1 MSPHRFST
9 LEKSL
14 LSVSALSFLAG
25 CNGAAVRATRS
36 LATRLQPIESVTD
49 ATVQGFYML
58 IFYVLQYAVLGGLFE
73 GTHPNGVFSTTLK
86 PEPLARRRTQVRWE
100 IWSGVASLV
109 VTVALAVTWT
119 YVYEPR
125 TPFFAYFETKENGG
139 RGIEWNAWWCVGAVA
154 AYVASFDTY
163 FYWSHW
169 LLHEVNF
176 FWDHIH
182 YFHHQYKE
190 PSAFAQFAVH
200 PIEAALQGPIGHFCV
215 QLWFP
220 VHPVQLAVMGALSSA
235 WAFAAHDG
243 RWGDFNSHSNHHTKG
258 RGRKHYFNLGFLT
271 RAWCLRALD
280 SRRRAD
286 SRKS

>member
-1 MSPHRFST
+1 MPHTFSSF
-9 LEKSL
+9 EKSL
-14 LSVSALSFLAG
+14 LALSAASFLAG
-25 CNGAAVRATRS
+25 CSATAVKATVS
-36 LATRLQPIESVTD
+36 LATRLQPLDSIDD
-49 ATVQGFYML
+49 ATVQGFFML
-58 IFYVLQYAVLGGLFE
+58 VFYVLQYAVLGGLFE
-73 GTHPNGVFSTTLK
+73 GTHPNGVLSST
-86 PEPLARRRTQVRWE
+86 LAPKQLELRRKQVRWE
-100 IWSGVASLV
+100 IYSGVMSLV

-119 YVYEPR
+119 YAYEPR
-125 TPFFAYFETKENGG
+125 TPFYAYFEKKEAGG
-139 RGIEWNAWWCVGAVA
+139 HGVEWNALWGLGGLA

-169 LLHEVNF
+169 LLHEIDFV
-176 FWDHIH
+176 WDHVH

-200 PIEAALQGPIGHFCV
+200 PIEAAVQGPIGHFCI

-243 RWGDFNSHSNHHTKG
+243 RWGDFNSHSIHHTKG

-271 RAWCLRALD
+271 RACARGRGLALRT
-280 SRRRAD
+280 
-286 SRKS
+286 